1 MKPIKCLLTEA
12 NIQNNS
18 DPTKIFFNISTSKL
32 KGSREWP
39 YLLIIKSTTEHFIKI
54 TLYPIK
60 KEKILKISLSGI
72 NMADDIFIYISKTFK
87 NYDIIHTSGLCIDTE
102 KNQLL
107 YECYLNLNLSEK
119 RSELLKNSLNK
130 IRNMFK
136 DVIIE
141 EIALDK
147 NEVKKS

>member
-18 DPTKIFFNISTSKL
+18 DPTKISFNISTSKL

-60 KEKILKISLSGI
+60 KEKILKISLSGV
-72 NMADDIFIYISKTFK
+72 NMPDDAFLYISKTFK

-102 KNQLL
+102 NQLL

-136 DVIIE
+136 DVMIE
-141 EIALDK
+141 EIVLNK
-147 NEVKKS
+147 SEVKK